1 MKEIAIK
8 YAKVSAARSLP
19 RCLGVGPCDAFS
31 LQLPSH
37 QLLPNLPLN
46 EFGSNTQQWRKA
58 HFPPRLPLLQ
68 VVVVAVVLLQ
78 VKQNNKKTAR

>member
-19 RCLGVGPCDAFS
+19 RCTVGASAFS

-37 QLLPNLPLN
+37 QLLPNLPLK
-46 EFGSNTQQWRKA
+46 EFGSDTQQWRKA

-68 VVVVAVVLLQ
+68 VD
-78 VKQNNKKTAR
+78 QNIRRQLASGGTENKKTAR